1 MKKLLAVMLMMFT
14 LPSFAGVSGDVG
26 VYSDYFFRG
35 ESQSMGDRAFQG
47 NLNLDYKGLYGN
59 VWVGE
64 VDGIE
69 DANYRYDLTAGYR
82 LDINDKWYV
91 DGGVVQYRYDDKAID
106 HMEEWFVKGG
116 NNWLELAMW
125 VDMDDRDNNYKEVTL
140 KMPLIKVVDVAVTHG
155 MMADDSNY
163 QKLSVSKVLDNN
175 FMFGLEVLDG
185 ARDGEFMDSA
195 AIFMGYR
202 F

>member
-1 MKKLLAVMLMMFT
+1 MKKLLAVMLLMFS

-106 HMEEWFVKGG
+106 HITRAIKTSNTRHDFSLQKSGLS
-116 NNWLELAMW
+116 NLAP
-125 VDMDDRDNNYKEVTL
+125 KPKL
-140 KMPLIKVVDVAVTHG
+140 KKKTKLATTAPTEN
-155 MMADDSNY
+155 SNGS
-163 QKLSVSKVLDNN
+163 LL
-175 FMFGLEVLDG
+175 
-185 ARDGEFMDSA
+185 
-195 AIFMGYR
+195 
-202 F
+202 

>member
-1 MKKLLAVMLMMFT
+1 
-14 LPSFAGVSGDVG
+14 
-26 VYSDYFFRG
+26 
-35 ESQSMGDRAFQG
+35 
-47 NLNLDYKGLYGN
+47 
-59 VWVGE
+59 
-64 VDGIE
+64 
-69 DANYRYDLTAGYR
+69 
-82 LDINDKWYV
+82 
-91 DGGVVQYRYDDKAID
+91 
-106 HMEEWFVKGG
+106 MEEWFVKGG

-125 VDMDDRDNNYKEVTL
+125 VDMDDRDNNYKEVTF

>member
-1 MKKLLAVMLMMFT
+1 
-14 LPSFAGVSGDVG
+14 
-26 VYSDYFFRG
+26 
-35 ESQSMGDRAFQG
+35 
-47 NLNLDYKGLYGN
+47 
-59 VWVGE
+59 
-64 VDGIE
+64 
-69 DANYRYDLTAGYR
+69 
-82 LDINDKWYV
+82 
-91 DGGVVQYRYDDKAID
+91 
-106 HMEEWFVKGG
+106 
-116 NNWLELAMW
+116 
-125 VDMDDRDNNYKEVTL
+125 
-140 KMPLIKVVDVAVTHG
+140 MPLIKVVDVAVTHG